1 MDKEKILV
9 TGGTGLLGSYLL
21 RALLFENKEVM
32 ALYRNQYPL
41 LLSADEIKRINWVKG
56 DVLDVCALQDTM
68 SGISQVY
75 HCAGM
80 VSFNPAKVYE
90 MMKINVG

>member
-1 MDKEKILV
+1 MGKEKILV

-21 RALLFENKEVM
+21 RALLLENKEVR

-41 LLSADEIKRINWVKG
+41 LLSQEEINRINWVSG
-56 DVLDVCALQDTM
+56 DVLDVSALQDTM

-80 VSFNPAKVYE
+80 VSFNPARVKA
-90 MMKINVG
+90 